1 MRTGPHDYGPRAGV
15 VQRFFAPGEVLGRR
29 RGGGRCVTCRSR
41 TAIELAIHRPVYHLR
56 YGRPT
61 TVHSKRPT
69 LKSGSSCSGPTDDVA
84 CSQCSSSRSDSGI
97 TP

>member
-1 MRTGPHDYGPRAGV
+1 MRTDPRLWSARGSGAA
-15 VQRFFAPGEVLGRR
+15 FFAPGEVLGRR
-29 RGGGRCVTCRSR
+29 GEMRYMVTY
-41 TAIELAIHRPVYHLR
+41 IELAIHRPVYHLR

-84 CSQCSSSRSDSGI
+84 VRSARAHAQIPI

>member
-1 MRTGPHDYGPRAGV
+1 MRTGPHDYMARGSGA
-15 VQRFFAPGEVLGRR
+15 FFLPQVLGR
-29 RGGGRCVTCRSR
+29 GRCVTCRSR